1 MTYRTIGEVAAAVG
15 VSPQTLRVW
24 ESQGLLVPDR
34 SGGGQRRYT
43 DEHLARALRI
53 ADLRRRQGWNPAAIR
68 TSLAQESA
76 PEGGRRRWE
85 DNRAIRDARRAGGLT
100 LKELAEMVG
109 VSPAH
114 LGAVERGDTGVSTQ
128 LIMRI
133 ADALLVPPSALA
145 TFRAQGTMVVRQ
157 DERAR
162 GLFAGGVIWEELTL
176 PGYRMESSL
185 LTVPPGE
192 ASHGAYARPGE
203 SFAFVLAG
211 RLRVTLPDEE
221 EIVLADGD
229 SVILPAHT
237 PFAWDNP
244 GEEPARVLWVEQLEA
259 GAWEHARATN
269 IVRSA
274 QPDDEDAGD
283 RDRS

>member
-34 SGGGQRRYT
+34 SDGGQRRYT
-43 DEHLARALRI
+43 DEHLARALQI
-53 ADLRRRQGWNPAAIR
+53 ADLRRRRGWNPAAIR
-68 TSLAQESA
+68 TSLAQESGA
-76 PEGGRRRWE
+76 ESGRRHW
-85 DNRAIRDARRAGGLT
+85 DNHSIRNARRASGLSM
-100 LKELAEMVG
+100 KELAEMVG

-145 TFRAQGTMVVRQ
+145 TFRARGTMVVRQ
-157 DERAR
+157 DERAC
-162 GLFAGGVIWEELTL
+162 GLFAGGVVWEELTL
-176 PGYRMESSL
+176 PGYRLESSL

-192 ASHGAYARPGE
+192 ASDGAYARPGE

-211 RLRVTLPDEE
+211 RLRFTLPDEE
-221 EIVLADGD
+221 IVLAEGD
-229 SVILPAHT
+229 SIILTSHT
-237 PFAWDNP
+237 SFAWDNP
-244 GEEPARVLWVEQLEA
+244 GQEPARVLWVEQLEA
-259 GAWEHARATN
+259 GAWEHARATK

-274 QPDDEDAGD
+274 QPDDAPP
-283 RDRS
+283 

>member
-53 ADLRRRQGWNPAAIR
+53 ADLRRSQGWNPAAIR

-76 PEGGRRRWE
+76 AAGGKRRW
-85 DNRAIRDARRAGGLT
+85 DNRSIRNARRASGLT
-100 LKELAEMVG
+100 LKQLAEMVG

-145 TFRAQGTMVVRQ
+145 TFRARGTTVVRR

-162 GLFAGGVIWEELTL
+162 GLFAGGVVWEELTL

-203 SFAFVLAG
+203 SFVFVLAG
-211 RLRVTLPDEE
+211 RLRFTLPEAE
-221 EIVLADGD
+221 EIVLVEGD
-229 SVILPAHT
+229 SIILTSHT
-237 PFAWDNP
+237 PFAWENP
-244 GEEPARVLWVEQLEA
+244 GQEPARVLWVEQLEA
-259 GAWEHARATN
+259 RAWEHAKATN

-274 QPDDEDAGD
+274 PPDDEPTTG
-283 RDRS
+283 